1 MTQRKFKQMGES
13 YGIQPVHVVATI
25 DGVEQCRRYI
35 DPVAEKL
42 PVLPDHQKHGT
53 DLFEWTEPKDWAG
66 TRSMTIAVTGGLY
79 LLTDTM
85 ATYGLYRDFS
95 ALIHP
100 PPLKPAGPTRW
111 AMPYTTV
118 IDGVTY
124 KDPLT
129 DIVINGMT
137 QARERTMDVTGQWYW
152 VIPDGGTFSCTINIQ
167 PGIDL
172 PQ

>member
-1 MTQRKFKQMGES
+1 MTQRKFKQTGES
-13 YGIQPVHVVATI
+13 YGIQPVHVVATL
-25 DGVEQCRRYI
+25 DGVERCRCYI

-42 PVLPDHQKHGT
+42 PVFPDYQKHGV
-53 DLFEWTEPKDWAG
+53 DLFEWTESKEWAG
-66 TRSMTIAVTGGLY
+66 TRSMTITANGGLY

-85 ATYGLYRDFS
+85 ATYGLYRNFS
-95 ALIHP
+95 SLVHP
-100 PPLKPAGPTRW
+100 PPLMPAGPNRF

-129 DIVINGMT
+129 DVVINGIV
-137 QARERTMDVTGQWYW
+137 QDRNRTLDVTGQWYW
-152 VIPDGGTFSCTINIQ
+152 VIPDGGTLSCTINIQ

-172 PQ
+172 Y